1 MSTDQNIIAT
11 DQNAEV
17 ISRILPKL
25 QQLDSMLE
33 SQAPGLKNY
42 LLEIN
47 EDLRQ
52 YPDLVHLLTD
62 EQIKPIYS
70 SLRAI
75 TNTVITAKAAKANKE
90 VKGTK
95 KVSSEDGNMLA
106 NLL

>member
-1 MSTDQNIIAT
+1 MSDVITT

-25 QQLDSMLE
+25 SQLDEMLE

-62 EQIKPIYS
+62 EQIRPIYS
-70 SLRAI
+70 ALRAT

-90 VKGTK
+90 SKTTK
-95 KVSSEDGNMLA
+95 KVSGDDAALLA
-106 NLL
+106 SLL

>member
-1 MSTDQNIIAT
+1 MSEIITT

-17 ISRILPKL
+17 IAKILPKL
-25 QQLDSMLE
+25 STLDEMLE
-33 SQAPGLKNY
+33 AQAPGLKNY

-52 YPDLVHLLTD
+52 YPDLVHLLND

-70 SLRAI
+70 ALRAV
-75 TNTVITAKAAKANKE
+75 TNTVITAKAAKATKE

-95 KVSSEDGNMLA
+95 KVSAEDGNMLA

>member
-1 MSTDQNIIAT
+1 MSELIQT

-17 ISRILPKL
+17 IAKILPKL
-25 QQLDSMLE
+25 QQLDEMLE
-33 SQAPGLKNY
+33 SQAPGIKNY

-52 YPDLVHLLTD
+52 YPDLVHLLND
-62 EQIKPIYS
+62 EQIRPIYS
-70 SLRAI
+70 ALRAV

>member
-1 MSTDQNIIAT
+1 MSEMITT

-17 ISRILPKL
+17 IAKILPKL
-25 QQLDSMLE
+25 STLDEMLE
-33 SQAPGLKNY
+33 AQAPGLKNY

-52 YPDLVHLLTD
+52 YPDLVHLLSD

-70 SLRAI
+70 ALRAV
-75 TNTVITAKAAKANKE
+75 TNTVITAKAAKATKE

-95 KVSSEDGNMLA
+95 KVSAEDGNMLA

>member
-1 MSTDQNIIAT
+1 MSEMITT

-17 ISRILPKL
+17 IAKILPKL
-25 QQLDSMLE
+25 SILDEMLE
-33 SQAPGLKNY
+33 AQAPGLKNY

-70 SLRAI
+70 ALRAV

-95 KVSSEDGNMLA
+95 KVSADDGAMLA

>member
-1 MSTDQNIIAT
+1 MSDLIQT

-25 QQLDSMLE
+25 SQLDEMLE

-52 YPDLVHLLTD
+52 YPDLVHLLND
-62 EQIKPIYS
+62 EQIRPIYS
-70 SLRAI
+70 ALRAV
-75 TNTVITAKAAKANKE
+75 TNTVITAKAAKTNKE

-95 KVSSEDGNMLA
+95 KVSAEDGNMLS
-106 NLL
+106 NLI